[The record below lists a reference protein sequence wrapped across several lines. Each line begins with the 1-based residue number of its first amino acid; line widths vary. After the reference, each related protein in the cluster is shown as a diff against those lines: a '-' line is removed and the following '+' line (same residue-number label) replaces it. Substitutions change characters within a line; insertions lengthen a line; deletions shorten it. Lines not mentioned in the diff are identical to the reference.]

1 MGKKKDRKERK
12 QTGSQKTALKTEKKN
27 EKKTKKMLQERGEVW
42 PCLYCCAWTIR
53 TLDYS
58 IQSNSMSITE
68 AGQGP
73 LFPSQS
79 KNLKYTNANKLTE
92 IM

>member
-42 PCLYCCAWTIR
+42 HDFSIGVRGDYWSGHRKNSQLAIDPATGTIAIR
-53 TLDYS
+53 
-58 IQSNSMSITE
+58 
-68 AGQGP
+68 
-73 LFPSQS
+73 LFIR
-79 KNLKYTNANKLTE
+79 L
-92 IM
+92 I